1 MAFVPS
7 LAVIGFHA
15 FPEYAPG
22 GFVGV
27 DLFFVIS
34 GYLISGIIFQ
44 NLERGSFSFADFY
57 MRRIRRIFPALI
69 LVLIAVWLIGW
80 YILLPDD
87 FRLLGRDIAAG
98 AGFASNIVLWQEVGY
113 FDRGTELKPLLHLW
127 SLGVE
132 EQYYIVWPLVLYLAW
147 KARHALPAIIIGLA
161 AASFAFNVT
170 ASASRPA
177 DAFFLPHARF
187 WELLVGGM
195 LAVTSGGAFF
205 RRYGTLASIVGMTM
219 CIGSVFGLHNK
230 MAFPGWWVLLPVG
243 GAALLIGAGPSAW
256 VNRCVLS
263 APPLVGVGLISY
275 PLYLWHWPLL
285 SFARIASPEPLSA
298 AQIGTLVAGSF
309 ALALAT
315 YWLVERPIRFS
326 LRRRAGA
333 AAAAL
338 LAVMAAVL
346 PLGAYTF
353 LNQGFPNRFPLVFQG
368 VATLAG
374 THIPAYRNS
383 VCFLSAAQDS
393 NAFAKECVD
402 PQDPTA
408 PLAFLWGD
416 SHAAHLYPGL
426 AELQKKYRFRVAQ
439 YTASSCPPI
448 FDTES
453 AGLPACNRINRDN
466 LDRVRAL
473 KPDWVILAA
482 QWNTLGALG
491 VLATRVGETVAAL
504 KEVGVKNVLLVGTAP
519 TWNHG
524 LPRALYDYYQLH
536 GVVPARMTFG
546 LGLSTGLDDELRQ
559 TATALGAAFL
569 SLEAIF
575 CNPDGCMTSLGPTSD
590 DLVAWDTNHLT
601 VKSSRYV
608 MEPVVKAMVADT
620 K

>member
-1 MAFVPS
+1 
-7 LAVIGFHA
+7 
-15 FPEYAPG
+15 
-22 GFVGV
+22 
-27 DLFFVIS
+27 
-34 GYLISGIIFQ
+34 
-44 NLERGSFSFADFY
+44 
-57 MRRIRRIFPALI
+57 
-69 LVLIAVWLIGW
+69 
-80 YILLPDD
+80 
-87 FRLLGRDIAAG
+87 
-98 AGFASNIVLWQEVGY
+98 
-113 FDRGTELKPLLHLW
+113 
-127 SLGVE
+127 
-132 EQYYIVWPLVLYLAW
+132 
-147 KARHALPAIIIGLA
+147 
-161 AASFAFNVT
+161 
-170 ASASRPA
+170 
-177 DAFFLPHARF
+177 
-187 WELLVGGM
+187 
-195 LAVTSGGAFF
+195 
-205 RRYGTLASIVGMTM
+205 
-219 CIGSVFGLHNK
+219 
-230 MAFPGWWVLLPVG
+230 
-243 GAALLIGAGPSAW
+243 
-256 VNRCVLS
+256 
-263 APPLVGVGLISY
+263 
-275 PLYLWHWPLL
+275 
-285 SFARIASPEPLSA
+285 
-298 AQIGTLVAGSF
+298 
-309 ALALAT
+309 
-315 YWLVERPIRFS
+315 
-326 LRRRAGA
+326 
-333 AAAAL
+333 
-338 LAVMAAVL
+338 MAAVL

-559 TATALGAAFL
+559 TATALGATFL